1 MLFLHLAS
9 AHRCLQAGF
18 AQLASANPYMHRVIA
33 RAGVPVAVFAPTNA
47 ALAAYLRDAMPLQ
60 NPNGTGNDDSS
71 SSSLSRLLG
80 AAAAQPGSTILLL
93 LRHSK

>member
-1 MLFLHLAS
+1 
-9 AHRCLQAGF
+9 LQAGF
-18 AQLASANPYMHRVIA
+18 AQLASANPYMHRIIA
-33 RAGVPVAVFAPTNA
+33 RAGMPVAVFAPTNA
-47 ALAAYLRDAMPLQ
+47 ALAAYLREALPLKT
-60 NPNGTGNDDSS
+60 NGTGNDSS